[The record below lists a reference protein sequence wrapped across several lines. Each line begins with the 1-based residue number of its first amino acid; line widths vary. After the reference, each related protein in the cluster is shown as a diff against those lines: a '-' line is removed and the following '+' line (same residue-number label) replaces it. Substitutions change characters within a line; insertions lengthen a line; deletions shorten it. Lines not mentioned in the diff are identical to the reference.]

1 MRGKLWTAIAVPL
14 LAAAATLATAPAAT
28 AADDGGRF
36 IYSGYLV

>member
-14 LAAAATLATAPAAT
+14 LAAATLATAPAAT